1 MPSMAQPKLPAELV
15 PEALKPLVEQLASL
29 PEEQREAVIHAA
41 RRERSTL
48 KLRAVPWDHLLA
60 VWDRSC
66 RLASSP
72 ASCTRPNSSLPQL
85 EATASSCAT
94 RL

>member
-1 MPSMAQPKLPAELV
+1 MIPSMAQPKLPSELV

-41 RRERSTL
+41 RCERSTL

-60 VWDRSC
+60 AVGKVNLGGDAIEDSRA
-66 RLASSP
+66 LYDG
-72 ASCTRPNSSLPQL
+72 
-85 EATASSCAT
+85 
-94 RL
+94 